1 MICIV
6 VAGCISAPQMEHIF
20 VLDNDWER
28 QLKRLFVPLWLD
40 KKVGG
45 IGSGCS
51 IVSLPSLVE
60 MMGSCAVVDDVEC
73 DGVVLLQFPP
83 ESAVF
88 DDERVGGGAPVWA
101 VAVAMIVVV

>member
-1 MICIV
+1 
-6 VAGCISAPQMEHIF
+6 
-20 VLDNDWER
+20 
-28 QLKRLFVPLWLD
+28 
-40 KKVGG
+40 
-45 IGSGCS
+45 
-51 IVSLPSLVE
+51 
-60 MMGSCAVVDDVEC
+60 MGSCAVVDDVEC